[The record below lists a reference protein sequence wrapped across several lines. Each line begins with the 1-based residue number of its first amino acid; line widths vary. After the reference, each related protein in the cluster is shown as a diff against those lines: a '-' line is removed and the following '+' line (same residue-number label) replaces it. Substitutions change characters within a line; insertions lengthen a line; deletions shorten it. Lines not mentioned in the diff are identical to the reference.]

1 MLVDQPTTNP
11 FLYILSR
18 DSHGRLRSKKP
29 QNRAVPCELV
39 DDIIT
44 SYSSLSRDRVQSH
57 CMLGRDIV
65 QCLLALLDQ
74 WRCSDGLKSFQS
86 RVTVRADTHVFLWSI
101 LKLNFINTHQNSI
114 HFGLKDYN
122 ISS

>member
-1 MLVDQPTTNP
+1 
-11 FLYILSR
+11 
-18 DSHGRLRSKKP
+18 
-29 QNRAVPCELV
+29 
-39 DDIIT
+39 
-44 SYSSLSRDRVQSH
+44 
-57 CMLGRDIV
+57 MLGRDIV

-86 RVTVRADTHVFLWSI
+86 HVTVRADTHVFLWSI
-101 LKLNFINTHQNSI
+101 LKLNFINTRQNSI